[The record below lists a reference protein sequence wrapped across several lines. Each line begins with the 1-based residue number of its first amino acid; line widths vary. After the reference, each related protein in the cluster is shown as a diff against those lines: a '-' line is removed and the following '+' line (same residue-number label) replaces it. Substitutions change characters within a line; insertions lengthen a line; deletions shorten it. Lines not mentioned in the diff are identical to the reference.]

1 MTDHEGVSE
10 RDQLADEPVYR
21 EVVVPLRDDEAG
33 VHLVEDMARDSGS
46 LELLD
51 ADSGP
56 TGVGPVRLLPH
67 GAELR
72 TD

>member
-10 RDQLADEPVYR
+10 RDQLADEPVYH
-21 EVVVPLRDDEAG
+21 EVVVPLRDGEGG
-33 VHLVEDMARDSGS
+33 VHVVEGMARDSGS

-56 TGVGPVRLLPH
+56 TGPVRLLPH

-72 TD
+72 TE